1 MRRSRSDI
9 LLALFAFLSSAL
21 IVLNLVTGRS
31 NFWAIWPIWAMGMVT
46 AGLVLAFRL
55 RPHRLLGLWAGT
67 GGVAIA
73 GLFVI
78 DLASGGD
85 WWFFWP
91 LAVWIVI
98 GLVIAGLTVDLLSS
112 IPTSEPANDAALP
125 PRVSPPADNGRN

>member
-1 MRRSRSDI
+1 MRRTQPDM
-9 LLALFAFLSSAL
+9 LLAVFAFLSSVL
-21 IVLNLVTGRS
+21 IVLNVITDRS
-31 NFWAIWPIWAMGMVT
+31 NFWAIWPIWAMGMLT

-67 GGVAIA
+67 GGVAVA

-78 DLASGGD
+78 DLTNDGN

-91 LAVWIVI
+91 MAVWIVI

-112 IPTSEPANDAALP
+112 VPTSEPARDDELP
-125 PRVSPPADNGRN
+125 PRATPPMENGQN